1 MLASAPKKKRIK
13 IAPAP
18 PPPYVPVTNLRDL
31 PDELMSEVLAF
42 LTPNADHSMRT
53 ECALVVL
60 SRVSKLFRALALNDR
75 LWCRVCVGRWKTKAG
90 FDARLANAEAE
101 AKKDTDNAFLKGGYW
116 YRKFFFEERDAART
130 TISRDELHS
139 TTFSVRLWFQSKLH
153 PEMRR
158 MKDAL
163 ASGLD
168 GQSLTDTLRFE
179 SSNGKIS
186 GMPESFDGM
195 PFFVN
200 DAGSI
205 VNLGMSFEEGT
216 HELVSLYVHRRKDWG
231 WEFRSQ
237 LYAVRSV
244 DTVEDTVEDKVVSM
258 DKLWKDY
265 ASSLVIQKRRKGTVC
280 TRGSIKYKRREVPDV
295 EEVKE
300 FLTW

>member
-1 MLASAPKKKRIK
+1 
-13 IAPAP
+13 
-18 PPPYVPVTNLRDL
+18 
-31 PDELMSEVLAF
+31 
-42 LTPNADHSMRT
+42 
-53 ECALVVL
+53 
-60 SRVSKLFRALALNDR
+60 
-75 LWCRVCVGRWKTKAG
+75 
-90 FDARLANAEAE
+90 
-101 AKKDTDNAFLKGGYW
+101 
-116 YRKFFFEERDAART
+116 
-130 TISRDELHS
+130 
-139 TTFSVRLWFQSKLH
+139 
-153 PEMRR
+153 

-186 GMPESFDGM
+186 GMPEPFDGM

-205 VNLGMSFEEGT
+205 VNLGMPFEEGT
-216 HELVSLYVHRRKDWG
+216 HELASLYVHRRKDWG

-280 TRGSIKYKRREVPDV
+280 TRGSIK
-295 EEVKE
+295 
-300 FLTW
+300 